1 MSLASQGFFAE
12 KSNAIREGDFAIVRE
27 PDPKPMPDQANKPL
41 QDYVLR
47 LMRENSLNYPDI
59 ERMARRRGGTI
70 GKSSIQSI
78 AKGETENP
86 GINTLVEL
94 AWGLSRPVEE
104 VVSVALGNHLT
115 ETSIF
120 RKSDYAN
127 LWDLQQQL
135 PTTEQRAMKR
145 YLQMMEREMRRVLMQ
160 LAESDQLV
168 ALGK

>member
-1 MSLASQGFFAE
+1 MSTVFSEQQT
-12 KSNAIREGDFAIVRE
+12 AIQERHFAIV
-27 PDPKPMPDQANKPL
+27 PDLDIKPMPPSSNRPL
-41 QDYVLR
+41 QEFVLR
-47 LMRENSLNYPDI
+47 VMRENSLSYPDV

-104 VVSVALGNHLT
+104 VVSVALGNHVAD
-115 ETSIF
+115 SASF
-120 RKSDYAN
+120 RKSDFAN
-127 LWDLQQQL
+127 LWDLYQEL
-135 PTTEQRAMKR
+135 PAGEQRILKR

-160 LAESDQLV
+160 LTESDQLV
-168 ALGK
+168 SLPK